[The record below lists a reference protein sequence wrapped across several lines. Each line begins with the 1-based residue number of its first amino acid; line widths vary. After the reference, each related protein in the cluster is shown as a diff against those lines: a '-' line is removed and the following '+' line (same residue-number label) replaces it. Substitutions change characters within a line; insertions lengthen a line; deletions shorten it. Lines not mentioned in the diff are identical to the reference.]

1 MNVRRDSESQRTGVS
16 KEMQGADVGA
26 VDALVQRQSAAKG
39 GPAGRSCCSRGVL
52 WPNGYKRELPSPCAE
67 PPEVRA
73 GIHWIH
79 KLPVVCPANL
89 LR

>member
-26 VDALVQRQSAAKG
+26 ALVERQSAAKG
-39 GPAGRSCCSRGVL
+39 APAGRSCCSREVL
-52 WPNGYKRELPSPCAE
+52 WPSGCERELPSICAE
-67 PPEVRA
+67 APELRA

-79 KLPVVCPANL
+79 ELAVVCPANL

>member
-16 KEMQGADVGA
+16 KEMQSADVGA

-39 GPAGRSCCSRGVL
+39 APAGSSCCSREVL
-52 WPNGYKRELPSPCAE
+52 WPSGCKRQLPSFCAE
-67 PPEVRA
+67 APELRV
-73 GIHWIH
+73 GIHWIRE
-79 KLPVVCPANL
+79 LAMLCPANL